1 MGVVNGEILA
11 FRAVVM
17 PNVHT
22 ISQVADVHMGSIQG
36 EARVVSLV
44 IVDVAGNQTCFATDA
59 DATTCVIIGT
69 LRTLGR
75 TLLLHLLRSRLFTL
89 F

>member
-1 MGVVNGEILA
+1 MNGEILA

-44 IVDVAGNQTCFATDA
+44 IVDVAGNQTCFAMDA
-59 DATTCVIIGT
+59 DATT
-69 LRTLGR
+69 LRDNR
-75 TLLLHLLRSRLFTL
+75 NVSHAW
-89 F
+89 